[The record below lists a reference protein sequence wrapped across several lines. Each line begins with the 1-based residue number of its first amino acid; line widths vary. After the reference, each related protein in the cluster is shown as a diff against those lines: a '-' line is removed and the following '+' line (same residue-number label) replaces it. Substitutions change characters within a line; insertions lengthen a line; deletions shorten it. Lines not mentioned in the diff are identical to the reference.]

1 MKNIRAEKT
10 EKGRNCCYLSCLK
23 CTCCTLQ
30 TGTRWEEMRGE
41 VRSEGRGGKI
51 SGMKTR
57 RWDEMREG
65 MKEREREQ
73 RRRNGTAS
81 MALSFKAHTWAQCN
95 RVYVCVCWWVYSS
108 LLRHVW
114 SKLVNRLCLLM
125 WSNKALVCVS
135 VCVCVWR
142 GGGGGSYTW
151 PYEKIAFI
159 LKQFCLDKWLFVCL
173 NIPFHKRSSLFRF
186 VVSLAQREPDNSWP
200 CLLSGLIVNNDV
212 CHSKES
218 YIFIYFF
225 VNSQNALHLPS
236 SIRLSVCLSVGRSS
250 FYFCIIVSI
259 IL

>member
-1 MKNIRAEKT
+1 MHLLHSSDRNEMGGNERRSAERRKRWKDQWYED
-10 EKGRNCCYLSCLK
+10 EKM
-23 CTCCTLQ
+23 
-30 TGTRWEEMRGE
+30 RWNERG
-41 VRSEGRGGKI
+41 SER
-51 SGMKTR
+51 
-57 RWDEMREG
+57 
-65 MKEREREQ
+65 EREREQ

-81 MALSFKAHTWAQCN
+81 MALSFKAHTWAQRN

-108 LLRHVW
+108 LLRRVW

-125 WSNKALVCVS
+125 
-135 VCVCVWR
+135 CVCV
-142 GGGGGSYTW
+142 GGGISYTW

-159 LKQFCLDKWLFVCL
+159 LKQFSLDEWLFVCL

-186 VVSLAQREPDNSWP
+186 VVSLAQREPDISWP

-218 YIFIYFF
+218 YLFLYFYCQF
-225 VNSQNALHLPS
+225 SKCTS
-236 SIRLSVCLSVGRSS
+236 STIIHPSVCLSVGRSS